1 MVDLGINFVEIL
13 GICDEVE
20 EKELEVFRPQIE
32 LDLGEGSSIFEC
44 GEPPVEAAGE
54 APTVVKIVDVS
65 SEEGMAVEERTGTEP
80 VHEDVGMRSGGM
92 PVHEA
97 EASDLCFEDYPRD
110 DF

>member
-1 MVDLGINFVEIL
+1 L

-54 APTVVKIVDVS
+54 APIMVEIIDES
-65 SEEGMAVEERTGTEP
+65 SEEGMDVEERTGAEP
-80 VHEDVGMRSGGM
+80 VQSGGI

-97 EASDLCFEDYPRD
+97 EAGDLCFEDYPRD
-110 DF
+110 DFEKVGEITPKEIS